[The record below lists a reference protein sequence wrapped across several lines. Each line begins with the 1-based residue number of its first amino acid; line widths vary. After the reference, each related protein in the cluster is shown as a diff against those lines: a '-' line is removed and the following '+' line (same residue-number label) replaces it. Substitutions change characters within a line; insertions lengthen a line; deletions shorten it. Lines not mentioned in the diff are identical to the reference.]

1 MSSDLLSIVVVSPE
15 FYPLAKT
22 GGLADVTS
30 ALSKSLCK
38 LGHQVKVFIPLYRVA
53 QKNGQ
58 IKNSGL
64 KPVQIPVGEKS
75 VEASLKVTTVS
86 GHPTE
91 VFLIDCPEYF
101 DRQEIV
107 RDHNTGLP
115 YPDND
120 ERFIVFTRA
129 TLEYLKMLGLKPDVI
144 QCNDWQAA
152 LIPVYL
158 KNIYSEDLFYQ
169 NIPSLLS
176 INNLALQGIFSR
188 SAFAKLRLPQDILPL
203 FDFHNKISFLK
214 AGILSADI
222 LSTVSE
228 NYAVEIQASAEI
240 GYGLEEALRLRNND
254 LYGILN
260 GADYDE
266 WSPSTDKYIPH
277 QYGETDFAAKRKN
290 KQELLEQCG
299 FAAQK
304 LNWPALGVVTRMVE
318 QKGMDLILDVAEELL
333 HKEIVLIVL
342 GKGDAKYQHAFR
354 ELEKKHSDRMKVFIA
369 FDEKLAHLIEAGSDI
384 YLMPSKFEPCGL
396 NQLYSL
402 KYGTVPIVRKTGGL
416 TATVEDYK
424 NGAGTGIVFEG
435 YYSFEFMEA
444 VDRAL
449 ELYQNKP
456 AWEKLQ
462 KEGMK
467 QDFSWEKA
475 AQKYVELY
483 KLAKKS

>member
-1 MSSDLLSIVVVSPE
+1 MSSDSLSIVIVSPE

-30 ALSKSLCK
+30 ALSKSLSG
-38 LGHQVKVFIPLYRVA
+38 LGHQVKIFLPLYRAA

-75 VEASLKVTTVS
+75 VEAGLKVTTVA
-86 GHPTE
+86 GHPAE
-91 VFLIDCPEYF
+91 VFLIDCPQYF
-101 DRQEIV
+101 DRPEIT
-107 RDHNTGLP
+107 RDHNTGLH

-120 ERFIVFTRA
+120 ERFILFSRA
-129 TLEYLKMLGLKPDVI
+129 TLEYLKMLGLRPQVI

-152 LIPVYL
+152 LIPVFL
-158 KNIYSEDLFYQ
+158 KQIYSEDKFFQ
-169 NIPSLLS
+169 NIPALLS
-176 INNLALQGIFSR
+176 INNLALQGIFPKS
-188 SAFAKLRLPQDILPL
+188 SFAKLRLPQDDFPS

-228 NYAVEIQASAEI
+228 TYAVEIQASAEI
-240 GYGLEEALRLRNND
+240 GYGLEEALRHRNND

-260 GADYDE
+260 GVDYQE
-266 WSPSTDKYIPH
+266 WSPATDKHIPH
-277 QYGETDFAAKRKN
+277 HYDENNLQAKGKN
-290 KQELLEQCG
+290 KQALLQQCG
-299 FAAQK
+299 FPAGRSD
-304 LNWPALGVVTRMVE
+304 WPVLGVVTRMVD
-318 QKGMDLILDVAEELL
+318 QKGMDLILDVAHELL
-333 HKEIVLIVL
+333 YKEVVLVVL
-342 GKGDAKYQHAFR
+342 GKGDAKYEHAFR
-354 ELEKKHSDRMKVFIA
+354 ELEKKYSDRVKVFVA

-416 TATVEDYK
+416 ADTIEDYK
-424 NGAGTGIVFEG
+424 NGSGTGFVFDG

-444 VDRAL
+444 LDRAL
-449 ELYQNKP
+449 ELYQNKSD
-456 AWEKLQ
+456 WEKLQ
-462 KEGMK
+462 KNGMK

-475 AQKYVELY
+475 AEKYVELY
-483 KLAKKS
+483 RLVKKD

>member
-1 MSSDLLSIVVVSPE
+1 
-15 FYPLAKT
+15 
-22 GGLADVTS
+22 
-30 ALSKSLCK
+30 
-38 LGHQVKVFIPLYRVA
+38 
-53 QKNGQ
+53 
-58 IKNSGL
+58 
-64 KPVQIPVGEKS
+64 
-75 VEASLKVTTVS
+75 
-86 GHPTE
+86 
-91 VFLIDCPEYF
+91 
-101 DRQEIV
+101 
-107 RDHNTGLP
+107 
-115 YPDND
+115 
-120 ERFIVFTRA
+120 
-129 TLEYLKMLGLKPDVI
+129 MLGLKPDVI

-158 KNIYSEDLFYQ
+158 KNIYFEDLFYK
-169 NIPSLLS
+169 NIPGLLS
-176 INNLALQGIFSR
+176 INNLALQGIFPR
-188 SAFAKLRLPQDILPL
+188 SAFAKLRLPQDVLPL

-260 GADYDE
+260 GADYEE

-277 QYGETDFAAKRKN
+277 QYAETDFAAKRKN
-290 KQELLEQCG
+290 KQALLEQCG

-318 QKGMDLILDVAEELL
+318 QKGMDLILDVAPELL
-333 HKEIVLIVL
+333 HKEVVLVVL
-342 GKGDAKYQHAFR
+342 GKGDAKYEHAFR
-354 ELEKKHSDRMKVFIA
+354 ELEKKYPDRVKVFVA

-396 NQLYSL
+396 NQLYSF

-416 TATVEDYK
+416 TDTVEDYK

-444 VDRAL
+444 LDRAL
-449 ELYQNKP
+449 ELYKDKP
-456 AWEKLQ
+456 VWEKLQ
-462 KEGMK
+462 KSGMK
-467 QDFSWEKA
+467 QNFSWEKA

-483 KLAKKS
+483 RLVKKS